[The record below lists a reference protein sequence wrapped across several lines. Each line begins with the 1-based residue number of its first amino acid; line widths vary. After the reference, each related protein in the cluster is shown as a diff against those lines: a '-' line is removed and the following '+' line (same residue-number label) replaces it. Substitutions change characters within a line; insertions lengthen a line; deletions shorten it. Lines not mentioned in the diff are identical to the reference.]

1 VSEARTACYSP
12 NNGRLLDEVETIEPS
27 ALEAA
32 VQEAKRAYFA
42 LGSDTD
48 SRRQV
53 LTSFR
58 DRLLD
63 DKDAL
68 AALVVD
74 EVGKTPAEA
83 SGEVDYAAA
92 FVDQALHAMDQGV
105 LDADRIRGHV
115 IRKVGV
121 GPALLIAPYNDPLA
135 GITRKV
141 APAIAAGCPVLVK
154 PSRLGLLS
162 ARALMAHLEAIAPPG
177 TATLVNIADTAAVQR
192 LIGHDEIAIV
202 SFTGSTETGR
212 KVAAAAGAG
221 LTKAVLELG
230 GNNAFLVERDADPE
244 KAADDLIGRKIK
256 AAGQACSSVNRAY
269 VHADIA
275 DRFLELLGART
286 VGLKTGPS
294 TSDVDYGPL
303 RTEGLRDHLSGLHH
317 ELGRLDGAR
326 SVTAVERSHSG
337 DAIAFPMTWVQLPE
351 VAVNP
356 LDQVE
361 TFGPLMTVT
370 VVGETE
376 KALAHIA
383 RGRQNLV
390 FYYYGND
397 AALVRQYFATARHGS
412 IGLNTTAI
420 QGPDIATG
428 GFGEAG
434 FGREGGRY
442 GVAEFLTTLNVADPE
457 GSISLP

>member
-1 VSEARTACYSP
+1 VSATRTACYSP
-12 NNGRLLDEVETIEPS
+12 NDGRLLDDVETIDAN

-32 VQEAKRAYFA
+32 VQNARTAYYA
-42 LGSDTD
+42 LADDVSL
-48 SRRQV
+48 RRQ
-53 LTSFR
+53 LLSDFR
-58 DRLLD
+58 DRLLG
-63 DKDAL
+63 DKAAL
-68 AALVVD
+68 SALVVD

-83 SGEVDYAAA
+83 AGEVDYAAA
-92 FVDQALHAMDQGV
+92 FIDQALLAMDQG
-105 LDADRIRGHV
+105 LLEPDRIRGHV

-141 APAIAAGCPVLVK
+141 APALAAGCPVLVK

-162 ARALMAHLEAIAPPG
+162 ARAVMDHLGTIAPAG
-177 TATLVNIADTAAVQR
+177 TAAQINIHDTEALQR
-192 LIGHDEIAIV
+192 LIGHEEISIV

-230 GNNAFLVERDADPE
+230 GNNAFLVDRDADPE

-275 DRFLELLGART
+275 DRFLERLEART
-286 VGLKTGPS
+286 RPLRTGPS

-303 RTEGLRDHLSGLHH
+303 RTQSLQAYLSMLQA
-317 ELGRLDGAR
+317 ELAAIDGAR
-326 SVTAVERSHSG
+326 LVSTDRR
-337 DAIAFPMTWVQLPE
+337 DATDATSAFPLAWVQLPE
-351 VAVNP
+351 GAENP
-356 LDQVE
+356 LDQAE

-370 VVGETE
+370 IIGET
-376 KALAHIA
+376 KRALAHIA

-390 FYYYGND
+390 FYYYGGD
-397 AALVRQYFATARHGS
+397 VALVRQYFASARHGS

-420 QGPDIATG
+420 QGPEIATG

-442 GVAEFLTTLNVADPE
+442 GVAEFLTTLNVADPT
-457 GSISLP
+457 GSISLT

>member
-1 VSEARTACYSP
+1 VSATRTACYSP
-12 NNGRLLDEVETIEPS
+12 NDGRLLDEVETIEPS

-32 VQEAKRAYFA
+32 VLEAKRAYFA
-42 LGSDTD
+42 LSSDAD
-48 SRRQV
+48 MRRQL

-58 DRLLD
+58 DRLLH

-105 LDADRIRGHV
+105 LDADRIRGHI

-162 ARALMAHLEAIAPPG
+162 ARAVMAHLEAIAPRG
-177 TATLVNIADTAAVQR
+177 AATLVNIADTEAVQR

-230 GNNAFLVERDADPE
+230 GNNAFLVDRDADPE
-244 KAADDLIGRKIK
+244 KSADDLIGRKIK

-269 VHADIA
+269 VHADVS
-275 DRFLELLGART
+275 DRFLERLEART
-286 VGLKTGPS
+286 VGLRTGPS

-303 RTEGLRDHLSGLHH
+303 RTEGLREHLSGLHK
-317 ELGRLDGAR
+317 ELCRLDGAR
-326 SVTAVERSHSG
+326 SVMAGANSESG
-337 DAIAFPMTWVQLPE
+337 DAIAFPVTWVQLPE
-351 VAVNP
+351 GAENP
-356 LDQVE
+356 LDQAE

-390 FYYYGND
+390 FYYYGGD
-397 AALVRQYFATARHGS
+397 AALVRRYFATARHGS

-457 GSISLP
+457 GSISLT

>member
-1 VSEARTACYSP
+1 MSKSRTACYSP
-12 NNGRLLDEVETIEPS
+12 NDGRLLDQVEIIEPG
-27 ALEAA
+27 ALEAL
-32 VQEAKRAYFA
+32 VQDAKSAYFA
-42 LGSDTD
+42 LGNDVDLRYQMLSD
-48 SRRQV
+48 
-53 LTSFR
+53 FR
-58 DRLLD
+58 NRLLQN
-63 DKDAL
+63 KATL

-92 FVDQALHAMDQGV
+92 FIDQALQAVDQGV
-105 LDADRIRGHV
+105 LDADQIRRHI

-162 ARALMAHLEAIAPPG
+162 AKAVMAHLEAIAPPG
-177 TATLVNIADTAAVQR
+177 MAALVNIADTEAVQR
-192 LIGHDEIAIV
+192 LIGHDEVAIV
-202 SFTGSTETGR
+202 SFTGSTDTGR
-212 KVAAAAGAG
+212 KVAAAAGQG
-221 LTKAVLELG
+221 LTKSVLELG
-230 GNNAFLVERDADPE
+230 GNNAFLVDRGADPE
-244 KAADDLIGRKIK
+244 TAADDLVGRKIK

-275 DRFLELLGART
+275 GRFLERLEARSIE
-286 VGLKTGPS
+286 LRTGPS
-294 TSDVDYGPL
+294 TSDVDYGPI
-303 RTEGLRDHLSGLHH
+303 RTHSLHESLSALHRK
-317 ELGRLDGAR
+317 LCAIDNAR
-326 SVTAVERSHSG
+326 SVMAVEREKSG
-337 DAIAFPMTWVQLPE
+337 EAITFPMTWVQLPE
-351 VAVNP
+351 GAENP
-356 LDQVE
+356 LDQAE
-361 TFGPLMTVT
+361 SFGPLMTVS
-370 VVGETE
+370 VFGQTE
-376 KALAHIA
+376 RALAHIA

-390 FYYYGND
+390 FYYYGDD
-397 AALVRQYFATARHGS
+397 AALTHQYFATARHGS

-442 GVAEFLTTLNVADPE
+442 GVAEFLTTLNVADPV
-457 GSISLP
+457 GSMSLT